1 MKIGKSEMLVTNL
14 PDKNECVIHI
24 KNLKKKLNHGL
35 MVKKSRKVNT
45 FNQKAWLMPYIDMN
59 TKLRHK
65 TKITFEKGFFKLM
78 NNAVFGKTMKNATK
92 HRNTK
97 LVTTERNRNYLVSEL
112 NYHTTKFFTKIY

>member
-24 KNLKKKLNHGL
+24 KNLKQKLNHGL

-65 TKITFEKGFFKLM
+65 TKITFEKGFFKLWIM
-78 NNAVFGKTMKNATK
+78 QFLE
-92 HRNTK
+92 K
-97 LVTTERNRNYLVSEL
+97 LWKMPQNIEIL
-112 NYHTTKFFTKIY
+112 NL